1 VIVEKRRPQVQFEE
15 VQIRSTPVYKPPR
28 ELIVEE
34 YDTVAVPQRTEVIER
49 EILPSV
55 QVY

>member
-1 VIVEKRRPQVQFEE
+1 MIVEKRRPQVQFEE

>member
-1 VIVEKRRPQVQFEE
+1 VIIEKRRPQVQFEE
-15 VQIRSTPVYKPPR
+15 VQIRSTPIYKPAR

>member
-1 VIVEKRRPQVQFEE
+1 MIVEKRRPQVQFEE
-15 VQIRSTPVYKPPR
+15 VQIRSTPIYKPAR
-28 ELIVEE
+28 ELIVED

>member
-1 VIVEKRRPQVQFEE
+1 MIIEKRRPQVQFEE
-15 VQIRSTPVYKPPR
+15 VQIRSTPIYKPAR